1 MPYMGDYVPQVRGY
15 LFCTRRSSVL
25 GLGEMVPKGAV
36 TFAFLNQDRAENKS
50 ILMYQQSRMQFQSG
64 MGESGNPRLGDPGS
78 GGKPWGPTPPPFANL
93 RRIEYVFTPPSG
105 DVLSRDTM
113 LNGVLLRVG
122 TDGALPPFQDMG
134 RTATGEAF
142 VVPPLSY
149 GFAVYPDAAAPACI

>member
-15 LFCTRRSSVL
+15 LFCTRRSSN
-25 GLGEMVPKGAV
+25 LGEVVPKGAV
-36 TFAFLNQDRAENKS
+36 TFAFINQDRAENKS

-64 MGESGNPRLGDPGS
+64 TGEFGDPRLGDPGS

-93 RRIEYVFTPPSG
+93 RRIEYVFTPPRG
-105 DVLSRDTM
+105 DVLSRDTL
-113 LNGVLLRVG
+113 LNRVLLKVG
-122 TDGALPPFQDMG
+122 ADGALPPFQDLG